1 MGWRQNVVI
10 ATLVIVEGTGGG
22 LFVYNGTPGPA
33 NPPVF
38 SVVAPGVTKD
48 PYGNTVAAVMEAGVP
63 GTGQTQIDQ
72 SGNILLAGPDGSP
85 VIQLNPSHQR
95 IQLYSDPAGA
105 GALLASLASVAGT
118 DQYGNTYPQ
127 GLLITTGLIQG
138 TTFEGAEFIIN
149 TAGAFFYAT
158 TPAFGNLIATIA
170 NSGGTDS
177 FGNAYIGVAGGGY
190 AAYTFVSPNFL
201 ATAYAASG
209 IQFFKASSAAGPYT
223 SVGTAVGFDAG
234 TPATRFPALPVIISQ
249 GLSVTGGITTDTLS
263 AGAGGFTV
271 GNAGAAAI
279 SAGGHNPLLTVTD
292 TTSAPGNPN
301 IEVVSAAAG
310 DRGLGLRVTG
320 DTVDRIVLRSD
331 NSINLGS
338 GSAATDTVIYRGAAG
353 QLVADYIAHNESGS
367 PETWHTPTLGNSWT
381 NSGQG
386 PVMQYRHVAA
396 PYNCVQLVGDLTG
409 GTLTDGTV
417 IFTLPAGYRPAT
429 GQTCPFMVPGTN
441 AAANMRFQVNST
453 GAVLIEGLSGLGAG
467 PRVIIPAN
475 TLISLDA

>member
-38 SVVAPGVTKD
+38 SVVAPGVTQD
-48 PYGNTVAAVMEAGVP
+48 PYGNTVSAVMQAGVP
-63 GTGQTQIDQ
+63 GSGQTQIDQ
-72 SGNILLAGPDGSP
+72 SGDILLSGADGSQ
-85 VIQLNPSHQR
+85 VIRLNPSHQR
-95 IQLYSDPAGA
+95 ILLYADPAGA
-105 GALLASLASVAGT
+105 GQLQSSIAIASGT
-118 DQYGNTYPQ
+118 DDF
-127 GLLITTGLIQG
+127 G
-138 TTFEGAEFIIN
+138 TTYLPGFESQTTSAGKTFVANMFAGSLQIGLVGGAGSSLGIIN
-149 TAGAFFYAT
+149 
-158 TPAFGNLIATIA
+158 
-170 NSGGTDS
+170 GG
-177 FGNAYIGVAGGGY
+177 
-190 AAYTFVSPNFL
+190 
-201 ATAYAASG
+201 
-209 IQFFKASSAAGPYT
+209 SAAGILQVA
-223 SVGTAVGFDAG
+223 SGTNNGTDVAAIIDMVSQQASGNGVPVVAIEGNSSILQANGF
-234 TPATRFPALPVIISQ
+234 
-249 GLSVTGGITTDTLS
+249 LSVLALGTGSNSI
-263 AGAGGFTV
+263 AGATTFTGNITAGKVALSGGGT
-271 GNAGAAAI
+271 
-279 SAGGHNPLLTVTD
+279 NPLLTVTD
-292 TTSAPGNPN
+292 TTASPGNPN
-301 IEVVSAAAG
+301 IDVINAAAG

-320 DTVDRIVLRSD
+320 DTVDRLVLRSD
-331 NSINLGS
+331 NSINFGS

-396 PYNCVQLVGDLTG
+396 PYNCLQLVGDLTG

-441 AAANMRFQVNST
+441 AAANMRFQVNTS
-453 GAVLIEGLSGLGAG
+453 GAVLIEGLSGLSAG
-467 PRVIIPAN
+467 PRVIIPAS